1 MTNKDEN
8 VVEID
13 RLRLRKSQHEKAAAR
28 AIEIHDSGT
37 VFDETIKKTVKE
49 LRLDSIGEAF
59 IRAKLIDHNTDRALE
74 QIKKKRAKNPKLD
87 LDALFRDAAG
97 LFERVKPQNIK
108 NRYEM
113 ECARELVREYLKT
126 HEGSTV
132 AQVTQATALTE
143 ATVKACVDK
152 KTIFWVRRQGPD
164 WLMGLTP
171 PTNEAPKPVGAAKDI
186 VIEYLKTN
194 GNSFLDEVASNT
206 GLKEKAVKDTVDRK
220 TVFWIKPENG
230 RWIIGLEKKS
240 TMPTVSDDGR
250 TIIDYDPDALPANI
264 SAARQ
269 ALAKLP
275 NLYVSG
281 GRLCKLTVQGE
292 SVNLVPLT
300 EATMLEALATVTRWR
315 MWSID
320 RFTKERVATFGAPP
334 RNIVSAVLD
343 DPTNGGISEL
353 LGISRLPIVRYT
365 VDHTVPEIDIAL
377 TSGYVRT
384 DPHTNMGYYVHA
396 PKPWTLPATMSE
408 HLVTQFEAA
417 EAYHNLI
424 DPLIDFPFDN
434 PAVAKSVFVASLLT
448 LILRPMILGAVPGL
462 LIEAPAAGSGKG
474 LFLDTINIL
483 ALGKPAS
490 RIPMPMK
497 TWIGKDGEKI
507 EKCSDEELEKRLS
520 GYAER
525 GEILIPFD
533 NCNSEI
539 GSSSLES
546 ILTAVDEV
554 DFRALGKT
562 NIHRVRW
569 RSMVTFNGNNPELVG
584 DMHRRLLRVR
594 LVPYETNAALSKK
607 VYKYGND
614 DDLRSHLFEKRRF
627 YIEQAL
633 TMVKAY
639 FDACTPSVYSDEDP
653 QKVVHWNYPP
663 FFPGSWGSYTAWT
676 SLIPHIILFAGGEN
690 PLKGRPIK
698 DAASLVSEVD
708 ENIRILCDALEILI
722 ADAKHTPIVKLTSGV
737 LGVTISTLIQ
747 HLFELREMDDKFNDA
762 RSVIKDM
769 AGKPKRVTEEHVRR
783 LNKALVK
790 FDDKISNGRRF
801 TVGRERHGRPA
812 LGFQRLNGPSVPPPP
827 KPSEG

>member
-1 MTNKDEN
+1 MTDEN

-28 AIEIHDSGT
+28 AIEIHDGGT
-37 VFDETIKKTVKE
+37 VFDEAIKKTVKE
-49 LRLDSIGEAF
+49 QRLDAVGEAF

-74 QIKKKRAKNPKLD
+74 QVKKKRAKNPKLD
-87 LDALFRDAAG
+87 LNALFKDAAG
-97 LFERVKPQNIK
+97 LFERVKPQSVK
-108 NRYEM
+108 NRYEA
-113 ECARELVREYLKT
+113 ECARELVREFLKT
-126 HEGSTV
+126 NEGSTV
-132 AQVTQATALTE
+132 AQVVQATALTE

-152 KTIFWVRRQGPD
+152 KTVHWVGKRGPD
-164 WLMGLTP
+164 WLLGLNAP
-171 PTNEAPKPVGAAKDI
+171 AAQPTAGTSSAKDA
-186 VIEYLKTN
+186 VVAYLKEN
-194 GNSFLDEVASNT
+194 GNSFIHKVARAL
-206 GLKEKAVKDTVDRK
+206 GMPEKKVKEQVDRE
-220 TVFWIKPENG
+220 TIFWIEKKDEQ
-230 RWIIGLEKKS
+230 WVIGLEKKS

-250 TIIDYDPDALPANI
+250 TIIDYDPDSLPANI
-264 SAARQ
+264 AAARQ
-269 ALAKLP
+269 ALARLP

-343 DPTNGGISEL
+343 DPTNGGIAEL
-353 LGISRLPIVRYT
+353 LGISRLPVVRYK
-365 VDHTVPEIDIAL
+365 VDHTVPEVDIAL
-377 TSGYVRT
+377 TAGYVRT

-396 PKPWTLPATMSE
+396 PKPWTLPPTMSE
-408 HLVTQFEAA
+408 HLVTQHEAA
-417 EAYHNLI
+417 EAYHALI
-424 DPLIDFPFDN
+424 DPLIDFPFEH

-490 RIPMPMK
+490 RIPIPMK

-507 EKCSDEELEKRLS
+507 EKVSDEELEKRLS

-554 DFRALGKT
+554 DFRVLGKT

-614 DDLRSHLFEKRRF
+614 DDLRTHLFEKRRY

-639 FDACTPSVYSDEDP
+639 FDACTPSVYSDDDP
-653 QKVVHWNYPP
+653 PRVVHWNYPP
-663 FFPGSWGSYTAWT
+663 FFPGAWGSYTAWT

-708 ENIRILCDALEILI
+708 ENIRIICDAVELLV
-722 ADAKHTPIVKLTSGV
+722 ADTKHTPIVKLTSGV
-737 LGVTISTLIQ
+737 TGITISTLIQ
-747 HLFELREMDDKFNDA
+747 HLFELREMDDRFNDA
-762 RSVIKDM
+762 RSVVKDM
-769 AGKPKRVTEEHVRR
+769 AGKPKRVTEDHVRR
-783 LNKALVK
+783 LNKALMK

-812 LGFQRLNGPSVPPPP
+812 LGFHRLNRPSVPPPP
-827 KPSEG
+827 KHAEG